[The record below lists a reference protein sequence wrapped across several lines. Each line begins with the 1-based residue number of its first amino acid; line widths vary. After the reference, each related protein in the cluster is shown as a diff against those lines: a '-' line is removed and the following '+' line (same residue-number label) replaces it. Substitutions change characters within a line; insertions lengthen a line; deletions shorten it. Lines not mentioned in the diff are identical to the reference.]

1 MNKFINRWLG
11 NAISI
16 YVIAWLFEGVYIRGF
31 FAAMVA
37 ALVLG
42 MLNMLVRPVLIVLT
56 LPINIMT
63 LGIFT
68 FILNGFLL
76 KVVDFFVAG
85 FGVDS
90 FMTAVFASIV
100 LTFVNMIITSLTR
113 PKRERW

>member
-16 YVIAWLFEGVYIRGF
+16 YVIAWLFDGVHISGF
-31 FAAMVA
+31 ITAMAA

-42 MLNMLVRPVLIVLT
+42 LLNMLVRPVLILLT

-68 FILNGFLL
+68 FLLNGFLL
-76 KVVDFFVAG
+76 KLVDFFVAG
-85 FGVDS
+85 FFIDS
-90 FMTAVFASIV
+90 FMTAVFASIT
-100 LTFVNMIITSLTR
+100 LTFVNMMISNLTR
-113 PKRERW
+113 SKRNR

>member
-16 YVIAWLFEGVYIRGF
+16 YVIAWLFEGVHIRGF
-31 FAAMVA
+31 FTAMGA

-42 MLNMLVRPVLIVLT
+42 ILNMLVRPVLIVLT

-85 FGVDS
+85 FGIDS
-90 FMTAVFASIV
+90 FITAVFASIM
-100 LTFVNMIITSLTR
+100 LTFVNMAINRLTR
-113 PKRERW
+113 SEREH